1 MSHDDNT
8 VSTPI
13 ESARSAADV
22 SRRDLFRSAAIAA
35 GGAAALIATA
45 MPAQAKATQADAKY
59 QDSPKDGQSC
69 STCAMFRPPS
79 SCALVDGTV
88 SPDGWCKYHV
98 NKSS

>member
-1 MSHDDNT
+1 MSQDDDT
-8 VSTPI
+8 ASTQV
-13 ESARSAADV
+13 ESARSAAEV

-35 GGAAALIATA
+35 GGAAVLIATA

-88 SPDGWCKYHV
+88 SANGWCKYHV